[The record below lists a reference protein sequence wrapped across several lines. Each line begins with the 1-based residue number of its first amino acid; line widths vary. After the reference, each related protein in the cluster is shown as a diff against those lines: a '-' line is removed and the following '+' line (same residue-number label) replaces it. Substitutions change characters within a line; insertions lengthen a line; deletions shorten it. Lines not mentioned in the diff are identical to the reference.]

1 MTHRHIIIWLVTINN
16 SESNRNLNNFAIDT
30 AGISEAIE
38 RSGAS
43 LKAAGNDLNESLGM
57 IVAANNSL
65 QNPSTVGQ
73 MLKTISMRL
82 RGATASELSELG
94 IDTEGM
100 SQGIKSVVKQFKAM
114 ANIDIMQGTDYK
126 STFRILDELHN
137 KWLDLTDAER
147 AALTEAVAGKR
158 GGSVMASLMEN
169 WEDARDAVQKAADSF
184 GSAAEEQ
191 KAWEESLQ
199 YSIDVAKASLQEL
212 ANDFLASSFLKSGI
226 DILTKIINLT
236 DKLTDSFGSLGLVVI
251 ALGAR
256 WSILNFDKIPKI
268 LSKIPSSLDKL
279 SQIGMAMN
287 EFKNVTDIN
296 GYANA
301 IKGLTKEQA
310 MAALST
316 TKLSDAQK
324 NLILSEAGVIS
335 SSKKVSVTKAKELIA
350 NSGLAEAKKKEAI
363 DSLEVVAANSA
374 EAKSSESVTA
384 AQLKEAMAKAKL
396 SEETQK
402 EILSSFEEEKRSLD
416 SLKNSAKGL
425 GASIKNFIT
434 NPLVILGG
442 VIAGSIYINNRLS
455 NSQKELA
462 ETAKQVATSYKSEIQ
477 QINSYEDEII
487 DLKEKLDSGTLSYD
501 ESVAARERLVEL
513 SNILFDTYGKEIN
526 YFDLLT
532 GSVNDAAEAFDNLR
546 NSKANEAR
554 QSYDHPDDYNFFDW
568 WNDRNNYTGY
578 EPKKEDGSFDTSRTA
593 VLRANLAHS
602 FKSLSVGLLNNET
615 EKEIENA
622 LSDLIDS
629 GKAKISRNLLG
640 QMNVAFSDVSAQE
653 LKDRLVEIQ
662 DIVNNSGLHP
672 VGIFN
677 ITNAIKDLNKWLEQT
692 DYNTQQLVNDALKD
706 EKLNPIYNG
715 IQNEISNYE
724 NALTHENDVA
734 ADSSL
739 EKILQF
745 KKQLSD
751 LVDSG
756 YIEQDVSDALTEG
769 LAPLEK
775 ALNKKQLKLDI
786 EADVKFGENGRTY
799 NDLKKSIQAAF
810 NSGEEIK
817 VYTKGMGDQLQDE
830 VFDEIETFK
839 QEYGMT
845 IDEFVDFLEDENVL
859 LSQTDIDWQSKL
871 LEAFNP
877 DTSELQ
883 TAINNTIGDYELL
896 LQEALEKDPDFDLS
910 KSVYGNVDLL
920 KRGTIDWTDSAL
932 EQYKSVLE
940 SWYGTA
946 SQDWEKFK
954 NEMEGSYSTVMG
966 SMSEINGI
974 PIAYTPMLQ
983 TDNGLELLSADTMQ
997 KYFQFLENSLPDEWH
1012 NEDLLALDAE
1022 GFEID
1027 GKRIKNMIAD
1037 IGETAENTSI
1047 DMHYHDALMYMDQDI
1062 QNMKKD
1068 VEDSSSIYQQLSDS
1082 YTQISHN
1089 QWQTISQNWDLF
1101 IQMVTNAGDASIE
1114 TITRIINEIDRLN
1127 AAQTAIKIDKLFN
1140 FEGVEEK
1147 ERQVITNI
1155 KNDLIGLAQTG
1166 KLDADTLKSYEDFNT
1181 LLELLGK
1188 GANATEEDLEAMVAT
1203 INSLATQNPV
1213 DYLNNYATKINE
1225 LSDAYETLRKGGD
1238 LTISQLSELQ
1248 TAFGDLASYQQL
1260 EQDVLNNTGD
1270 LMEDLNNIVTEITG
1284 SMSGLTDKNREFYE
1298 SVLQDQGVTNAHVLT
1313 LEALKNA
1320 GYELTTAEQAELDAA
1335 QALRNEEIE
1344 LEKAQAAEW
1353 LAKQDLNNITPERIQ
1368 QLMDEGTEAGIS
1380 KLAIADLMLAEV
1392 ALNNTKLDLSQQISE
1407 IERIGLAAGLSAKL
1421 VASVMGGGGSGGD
1434 PYAHGGNYDYVGN
1447 KARQMYDAIA
1457 DSQKKLKAQYDATTA
1472 SAKRNAGATKGAG
1485 NAAKDAAK
1493 DTKEATNELQKLS
1506 SELDDIQSAWKKL
1519 DDIQKSYAET
1529 GKITVD
1535 QAQELINTDYRYLA
1549 MLNMEGD
1556 AMTVNQAAFETLTE
1570 AKLNEM
1576 KITLIRNAIDLV
1588 NTFQDEAVAAE
1599 YVANSYL
1606 NMGSAAAQATAQVQA
1621 LQAAVA
1627 GLQASGSATQAQ
1639 AAGLVMQGTMNA
1651 LSMLNHVDMSTG
1663 LGSNA
1668 ATSATSGSDPEDAAE
1683 EVEEAIEEQ
1692 TEEVKNMF
1700 NWIDRLLER
1709 LSRRTEKWMNKAERF
1724 FSWWKKN
1731 EMVNKAIKS
1740 GRGEIKQTNRAY
1752 SYYLAQ
1758 AQAYDLDPKYKKK
1771 VEKGEVWIDNITDDD
1786 LADKIRDYQ
1795 ELWEQIEKCKDS
1807 LNELYDRE
1815 RELIYQKLDN
1825 IVEYFDNIQNYYET
1839 MAAKFESRLSV
1850 DEAWGNKISFT
1861 DLLKVYQMNAEAIRS
1876 FDEELFALQ
1885 TGLSKETSRPSEE
1898 VFSDIENKNV
1908 SLEDTDLYSRINQNI
1923 KDLASDR
1930 EYYDSLIARRE
1941 ELKKAIKEATD
1952 KASKK
1957 ELQAELKEL
1966 KKEIKAN
1973 KPSKENQKAY
1983 KAQTNITEGF
1993 STMLG
1998 TSDYYDTAVSERN
2011 RLLEQQTKYNELKK
2025 QIAEKKAQI
2034 AEAASKEEQQQLKN
2048 ELKNLKK
2055 EAKDAKLNKKDQ
2067 KTLKAL
2073 ESQVEATERIRDDA
2087 LVDSEVASSA
2097 AYQELLKKIG
2107 KLQNKETLS
2116 PNQEKKLAMYLDE
2129 LDAINQ
2135 GVLVENL
2142 TGYMQVYER
2151 WWQLKNKENLSVG
2164 EWKELEHL
2172 ETRKQAIEQK
2182 FRDEV
2187 DRLREE
2193 YEDSLMVEGKT
2204 PTDLQRNFE
2213 KEKKEIEDSYNK
2225 QIDNLENGYMNSP
2238 YYEDLISKINDT
2250 EEWIEDYESHSNKW
2264 RKNHGFTEEDYEK
2277 KLKKLDKL
2285 KSTEAALHEG
2295 ATEQNIDNYIKDWKT
2310 VYKYQA
2316 AFDSGTLSN
2325 KNGERD
2331 AYMAAKKRI
2340 DNWNQ
2345 NKQRDVQLLKDQLD
2359 EEVENL
2365 RKYYNEKIASAETSQ
2380 NEKLA
2385 EQAGI
2390 AKQLVELEVSQIQAM
2405 IDNLDAVINRYQS
2418 IAHLLEQTSL
2428 DNIKKYNLMSLFGLE
2443 DNKSVT
2449 ELITDQLTSAVA
2461 SSESKISQSVTKI
2474 NLLQELVDV
2483 ADEGG
2488 FEGVFEKYLE
2498 TASEENAKWI
2508 NELIDELNS
2517 NVKSTG
2523 SWVADWNQQIS
2534 ETTDELINT
2543 VGNIQTLKDE
2553 FRENVMFKAVKNAIE
2568 QLDQLN
2574 SRLNSMASIIQDN
2587 WTTIDGNLT
2596 EFGLAKLNLL
2606 GQEIGNSQE
2615 QVKYWQEQIALIDEA
2630 WNNDMSKYGSEEE
2643 YIKAKNEA
2651 VTSYYSA
2658 IQGLGN
2664 LENQVYQLAKKAQEE
2679 EINRLKELTNSRLKA
2694 LAAKKKLY
2702 EYDKS
2707 LKGKTK
2713 DVEALEAQIAALNGV
2728 STAAAKA
2735 QRAQLEAQLAEAKQ
2749 SREDLITEHTFEL
2762 QTDALQALL
2771 DDLDKTLTDT
2781 AKSIKETF
2789 EEFADVVS
2797 NALAKAGSADV
2808 DSSLGKILSLYMGSG
2823 YTPVSATTGIS
2834 ESTRTVND
2842 EPIYYES
2849 YKYTPV
2855 SQSDY
2860 LTSLNAN
2867 ALDANLYLSEWQNS
2881 LNNIYSLLD
2890 DKLSYLNN
2898 IQTNNSNN
2906 VNITLNYDNLINVTG
2921 SVDATVVKDLEKLSK
2936 DIVIQTKKSL
2946 ADDLRKLGVARSY

>member
-1 MTHRHIIIWLVTINN
+1 
-16 SESNRNLNNFAIDT
+16 
-30 AGISEAIE
+30 
-38 RSGAS
+38 
-43 LKAAGNDLNESLGM
+43 
-57 IVAANNSL
+57 
-65 QNPSTVGQ
+65 
-73 MLKTISMRL
+73 
-82 RGATASELSELG
+82 
-94 IDTEGM
+94 M
-100 SQGIKSVVKQFKAM
+100 SI
-114 ANIDIMQGTDYK
+114 
-126 STFRILDELHN
+126 
-137 KWLDLTDAER
+137 
-147 AALTEAVAGKR
+147 
-158 GGSVMASLMEN
+158 
-169 WEDARDAVQKAADSF
+169 
-184 GSAAEEQ
+184 
-191 KAWEESLQ
+191 Q
-199 YSIDVAKASLQEL
+199 YSIEKTKASLQEL
-212 ANDFLASSFLKSGI
+212 ANDLFASNFLKSGI
-226 DILTKIINLT
+226 EVVDFIVNAVDKLSNVITGPGVIGVGLVLKQMILHFDKILKFVKDKDFANLPKRMSDLGKAISSVQKISATASNVDQLAKATENLT
-236 DKLTDSFGSLGLVVI
+236 IKSTALILSQQGVEKSIAAKVLVTKGATEADAEAALAAAGYTVAAEGAETVTVSWSAALKGLWASMAPAI
-251 ALGAR
+251 AAAAPFLAIAGALGAGIIIAKNYNR
-256 WSILNFDKIPKI
+256 AMEEIGSTARKVGDEYKEYTESIK
-268 LSKIPSSLDKL
+268 S
-279 SQIGMAMN
+279 
-287 EFKNVTDIN
+287 
-296 GYANA
+296 Y
-301 IKGLTKEQA
+301 KE
-310 MAALST
+310 
-316 TKLSDAQK
+316 
-324 NLILSEAGVIS
+324 
-335 SSKKVSVTKAKELIA
+335 
-350 NSGLAEAKKKEAI
+350 
-363 DSLEVVAANSA
+363 
-374 EAKSSESVTA
+374 
-384 AQLKEAMAKAKL
+384 
-396 SEETQK
+396 
-402 EILSSFEEEKRSLD
+402 EIT
-416 SLKNSAKGL
+416 SLKTDL
-425 GASIKNFIT
+425 E
-434 NPLVILGG
+434 
-442 VIAGSIYINNRLS
+442 S
-455 NSQKELA
+455 N
-462 ETAKQVATSYKSEIQ
+462 
-477 QINSYEDEII
+477 
-487 DLKEKLDSGTLSYD
+487 TLSYD
-501 ESVAARERLVEL
+501 EARSARERLIEIQKEL
-513 SNILFDTYGKEIN
+513 IEKYGEESEGLNILSDDLDKINNKLDTMSSEKWNELYNNFANANLPGLDSWVRAAHNAADNAEVIVSEMESTLKHLELGNISS
-526 YFDLLT
+526 DLESQIQDIIQGTALTFNRDAFGFTAIEST
-532 GSVNDAAEAFDNLR
+532 GSLQEYYDTLIKIENVINKDVDPRALRSIISETENAKAKLEEYGEFYNQYVFQKRVLPNYESIYQGYIDAYKKYNDALIDDDKETAQEQLKVFSSLRDDLQSKLSENKNQAEVKSILDFFDNLFP
-546 NSKANEAR
+546 EI
-554 QSYDHPDDYNFFDW
+554 
-568 WNDRNNYTGY
+568 NDRIKNHDFEINFVPNIKTNLDGVDKTYD
-578 EPKKEDGSFDTSRTA
+578 EVIKE
-593 VLRANLAHS
+593 VQNS
-602 FKSLSVGLLNNET
+602 FKNIEELQVIEAGAEPSPEAKQAWDDLVKISEAYGISLSDIIALLKQRNVLESQSN
-615 EKEIENA
+615 K
-622 LSDLIDS
+622 DL
-629 GKAKISRNLLG
+629 KAKIVTDMANSETKAEIQAEVNELEEYLET
-640 QMNVAFSDVSAQE
+640 E
-653 LKDRLVEIQ
+653 LKNAENLDIDLSQTVFGNINLNDCPLLEWTEENLESSRAALESWHPNIPWEQLKEEFEGGISTVLGSSDTFDVHEGEI
-662 DIVNNSGLHP
+662 DIAFTPL
-672 VGIFN
+672 
-677 ITNAIKDLNKWLEQT
+677 LNT
-692 DYNTQQLVNDALKD
+692 GGQL
-706 EKLNPIYNG
+706 I
-715 IQNEISNYE
+715 
-724 NALTHENDVA
+724 
-734 ADSSL
+734 
-739 EKILQF
+739 
-745 KKQLSD
+745 
-751 LVDSG
+751 
-756 YIEQDVSDALTEG
+756 
-769 LAPLEK
+769 PLEK
-775 ALNKKQLKLDI
+775 DTVYTYINQLLSELPDTWDTEDLLKLDEIGLTI
-786 EADVKFGENGRTY
+786 EGQHIKGLLAEVGTEAQKVADAMHFNGADGAIEGTKTKLEELKTTLQ
-799 NDLKKSIQAAF
+799 NMANTNWADEAIKNQLASSLDQFQAEGGSLDIISQNLDLFYSKLREKGDASV
-810 NSGEEIK
+810 GTIK
-817 VYTKGMGDQLQDE
+817 IV
-830 VFDEIETFK
+830 VDEIE
-839 QEYGMT
+839 
-845 IDEFVDFLEDENVL
+845 
-859 LSQTDIDWQSKL
+859 
-871 LEAFNP
+871 
-877 DTSELQ
+877 
-883 TAINNTIGDYELL
+883 
-896 LQEALEKDPDFDLS
+896 
-910 KSVYGNVDLL
+910 
-920 KRGTIDWTDSAL
+920 
-932 EQYKSVLE
+932 
-940 SWYGTA
+940 
-946 SQDWEKFK
+946 
-954 NEMEGSYSTVMG
+954 
-966 SMSEINGI
+966 
-974 PIAYTPMLQ
+974 
-983 TDNGLELLSADTMQ
+983 
-997 KYFQFLENSLPDEWH
+997 
-1012 NEDLLALDAE
+1012 
-1022 GFEID
+1022 
-1027 GKRIKNMIAD
+1027 
-1037 IGETAENTSI
+1037 
-1047 DMHYHDALMYMDQDI
+1047 
-1062 QNMKKD
+1062 
-1068 VEDSSSIYQQLSDS
+1068 
-1082 YTQISHN
+1082 
-1089 QWQTISQNWDLF
+1089 
-1101 IQMVTNAGDASIE
+1101 
-1114 TITRIINEIDRLN
+1114 
-1127 AAQTAIKIDKLFN
+1127 
-1140 FEGVEEK
+1140 
-1147 ERQVITNI
+1147 
-1155 KNDLIGLAQTG
+1155 
-1166 KLDADTLKSYEDFNT
+1166 
-1181 LLELLGK
+1181 
-1188 GANATEEDLEAMVAT
+1188 
-1203 INSLATQNPV
+1203 
-1213 DYLNNYATKINE
+1213 
-1225 LSDAYETLRKGGD
+1225 
-1238 LTISQLSELQ
+1238 
-1248 TAFGDLASYQQL
+1248 
-1260 EQDVLNNTGD
+1260 VLNNTPINPQID
-1270 LMEDLNNIVTEITG
+1270 TDKIKTLQEEIKSAYESYQKLMSKKITSSNLLDSILDISKAIKSMGGEFDWSAFKEGKVSIEDLGRTVEELANQQIQALISQLGLANTEFGEFLAQTISSAAQTEAAMGQLNTNIDSLQSAYSTLKDVVDTYNESGYITLDQLQSLLELEPQYLQCLFDENGQLNLNNEALMQMALMRIDDAEATYLEEAAKEMDALAANAEAEAIQASAG
-1284 SMSGLTDKNREFYE
+1284 AMSEASTQASTLSGNLDA
-1298 SVLQDQGVTNAHVLT
+1298 VTNSA
-1313 LEALKNA
+1313 NA
-1320 GYELTTAEQAELDAA
+1320 
-1335 QALRNEEIE
+1335 
-1344 LEKAQAAEW
+1344 
-1353 LAKQDLNNITPERIQ
+1353 
-1368 QLMDEGTEAGIS
+1368 
-1380 KLAIADLMLAEV
+1380 
-1392 ALNNTKLDLSQQISE
+1392 
-1407 IERIGLAAGLSAKL
+1407 
-1421 VASVMGGGGSGGD
+1421 
-1434 PYAHGGNYDYVGN
+1434 
-1447 KARQMYDAIA
+1447 
-1457 DSQKKLKAQYDATTA
+1457 ATTA
-1472 SAKRNAGATKGAG
+1472 MNNYNAALGRATAAGVDPAAIQEIDNRVKGMQNTFQKMRENVITSFNHIVTGSKKAAGAAKGAG
-1485 NAAKDAAK
+1485 NAAKDAADK
-1493 DTKEATNELQKLS
+1493 TKEATNELQKLS

-1588 NTFQDEAVAAE
+1588 NTFKDEAVAAE

-1627 GLQASGSATQAQ
+1627 GLQATGSATQAQ

-1795 ELWEQIEKCKDS
+1795 ELWEQIKKCKDS
-1807 LNELYDRE
+1807 LDELYNRE

-1993 STMLG
+1993 STILG

-2204 PTDLQRNFE
+2204 PADLQRNFE

-2474 NLLQELVDV
+2474 NLLQELVDA

-2488 FEGVFEKYLE
+2488 FEGIFEKYLE

-2771 DDLDKTLTDT
+2771 DDFDKTLTDT

-2906 VNITLNYDNLINVTG
+2906 VNVTLNYDNLINVTG
-2921 SVDATVVKDLEKLSK
+2921 SVDAAVVKDLEKLSK

-2946 ADDLRKLGVARSY
+2946 AEDLRKLGVARSY